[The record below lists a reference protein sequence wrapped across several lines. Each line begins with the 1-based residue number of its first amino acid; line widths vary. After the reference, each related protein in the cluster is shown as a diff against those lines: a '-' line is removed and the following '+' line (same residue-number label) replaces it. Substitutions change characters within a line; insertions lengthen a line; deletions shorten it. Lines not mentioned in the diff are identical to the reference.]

1 MSLLWPPADDRGF
14 VSRSSVSRS
23 SVSRSSVSRRQFL
36 GQSSLG
42 LGTIALAH
50 LLHSEGLLA
59 ADVETTPSGADLR
72 ARAGHLPGRAKA
84 VILLL
89 QGGGPSQVD
98 LFDPKPELQ
107 KRDRQKHPG
116 SVESFQPGSN
126 ANLLMAS
133 PFRFRR
139 HGDCGMDFC
148 ELLPCLG
155 HVANDLCM
163 VRSAFSD
170 NNNHP
175 QAMRCLLS
183 GKIFPGRPTL
193 GAWVSYALGTEGQNL
208 PAFVVLRDPEGQGIV
223 SQWDNG
229 WLPALYRGT
238 EVQSR
243 GAAVLNLHPHEPVP
257 ADIRQAT
264 LEALAALNEE
274 RRKLYPRESD
284 LEARIRNYELAARMQ
299 LGAERLL
306 DLSREPESIRKLY
319 GLNDPTTAE
328 YGTRCLMARR
338 LVESGVRF
346 VQVLN
351 PAASWD
357 HHNNLQQGLT
367 QMCAK
372 VDRPSA
378 ALIQDLKQRGLLES
392 TIVIWSGEFGRL
404 PISQGGTGRDHNRH
418 GFTLLLSGG
427 GFKRGYIHGATDE
440 FGYQAVESPVSCPSL
455 QATLLGQLGLDH
467 TRLTYRHS
475 GRDETL
481 TDPPVSGARVV
492 EALLKSPL
500 SKTS

>member
-1 MSLLWPPADDRGF
+1 MWNDDQGLF
-14 VSRSSVSRS
+14 
-23 SVSRSSVSRRQFL
+23 SRRKFL

-42 LGTIALAH
+42 LGTMALAQM
-50 LLHSEGLLA
+50 LHSEGLLA
-59 ADVETTPSGADLR
+59 AEDAAPQSGATLR
-72 ARAGHLPGRAKA
+72 PRPGHLPARAKA

-98 LFDPKPELQ
+98 LLDPKPELQ
-107 KRDRQKHPG
+107 KRDGQKHPG
-116 SVESFQPGSN
+116 SVESFQPGSQS
-126 ANLLMAS
+126 NLLMGS
-133 PFRFRR
+133 PFRFHR
-139 HGDCGMDFC
+139 HGKCGMDFC

-155 HVANDLCM
+155 HVADDLCM
-163 VRSAFSD
+163 VRSMFSD

-193 GAWVSYALGTEGQNL
+193 GAWVSYALGSEGQNL
-208 PAFVVLRDPEGQGIV
+208 PAFVVLRDPDGQGIV
-223 SQWDNG
+223 SQYDNG

-243 GAAVLNLHPHEPVP
+243 GAAVLNLHPHEPITPDV
-257 ADIRQAT
+257 RQAT

-274 RRKLYPRESD
+274 RRKLYPRESE

-306 DLSREPESIRKLY
+306 DLSREPESIRRLY
-319 GLNDPTTAE
+319 GLTDPATAE

-338 LVESGVRF
+338 LVEAGVRF

-378 ALIQDLKQRGLLES
+378 ALIQDLEQRGLLES
-392 TIVIWSGEFGRL
+392 TIVIWAGEFGRL

-418 GFTLLLSGG
+418 AFTVLLAGG
-427 GFKRGYIHGATDE
+427 GFKAGCIHGASDE
-440 FGYQAVESPVSCPSL
+440 FGYKAVKDPVSCPSL
-455 QATLLGQLGLDH
+455 QATLLARLGLDH
-467 TRLTYRHS
+467 ARLTYRHS

-481 TDPPVSGARVV
+481 TDPAVTGARVV
-492 EALLKSPL
+492 EELFQA
-500 SKTS
+500 